1 MPKPAANRAAGAHT
15 AAPDVDPPETQ
26 NLFDI
31 LARPGDGKAIHDIE
45 DELRDLMRAV
55 HRRHHLDDIA
65 KVKGALTIKI
75 EFVAERGAVATTIGV
90 ESKRPGQPKRTALHF
105 SDEAGRLFTSDP
117 NQRRFSFG
125 VRSSHDPVTGET
137 D

>member
-1 MPKPAANRAAGAHT
+1 MAKPAANRAAGAHT
-15 AAPDVDPPETQ
+15 PAPDVDPADTM

-45 DELRDLMRAV
+45 DELRDLIRAM
-55 HRRHHLDDIA
+55 HRRHHLDAIET
-65 KVKGALTIKI
+65 VKGSLTIKI
-75 EFVAERGAVATTIGV
+75 DFKAERGAVATTIGV
-90 ESKRPGQPKRTALHF
+90 ESKRPGQPKRAALTF

-125 VRSSHDPVTGET
+125 VRTTHDPVTGET